1 MRKINKILRTAREF
15 SVAIILF
22 AVTVGIIWRCA
33 AVEPQAVLGLTKALL
48 MVSIIYF
55 LVSGLLFLYG
65 DSIVKL
71 LVNGLSPTV
80 AVIVSSAFYEFSMGL
95 EYLTTTLTF
104 AFYISLLV
112 GGVVGLEKIYSWYEN
127 DDGAGYG
134 YRHIPF
140 VIAVDLREKKIM
152 SYKRYKALTF
162 VLFNRSPEAT
172 EIRNRIHANF
182 DKNQTITNPYKKVIM
197 KMNSKQI
204 EAIYNTYKL
213 ELKKDKTIEL
223 MEKFHTKGEPKR
235 EEIYNERIKLYEKR
249 VVEAAANGFK
259 N

>member
-33 AVEPQAVLGLTKALL
+33 AVEPQAVLGLTKVLF

-80 AVIVSSAFYEFSMGL
+80 AVIVSSAFYDFSMGL
-95 EYLTTTLTF
+95 EFLTTMLTF
-104 AFYISLLV
+104 AFCISLLV
-112 GGVVGLEKIYSWYEN
+112 GGVVGLEKIFSWYEN
-127 DDGAGYG
+127 DDCASYG
-134 YRHIPF
+134 YRYIPF
-140 VIAVDLREKKIM
+140 VIAIDLKKKKIM
-152 SYKRYKALTF
+152 SYKRFKALTF
-162 VLFNRSPEAT
+162 VLFNRSPEAM
-172 EIRNRIHANF
+172 EIRNRIRENF
-182 DKNQTITNPYKKVIM
+182 DGFQTVTDPYKKVVM
-197 KMNSKQI
+197 NMNSKQI
-204 EAIYNTYKL
+204 EAIYEVYKL
-213 ELKKDKTIEL
+213 ELKKDETIEL
-223 MEKFHTKGEPKR
+223 MEKFYTKSEPRR

-249 VVEAAANGFK
+249 VVDAATASFK